1 MSAFLGDGRLI
12 HDPGHNRLPTPPRG
26 QDLGAHRRE
35 HGLIAPGS
43 FGHPMMQGLA
53 GGLHALRVQASG
65 HGFHGLPLAGQQQAA
80 AGVFE
85 RFLSVPMPC
94 GLGQALHLGSQALL
108 LRAWSP
114 VGASH
119 KTILPEY
126 VTFVTR

>member
-35 HGLIAPGS
+35 HGLIALGS

-85 RFLSVPMPC
+85 RFLFGPDALRPWPSPPPRQPSASPASLVP
-94 GLGQALHLGSQALL
+94 GG
-108 LRAWSP
+108 RF
-114 VGASH
+114 
-119 KTILPEY
+119 T
-126 VTFVTR
+126 